1 MTAEEKRFK
10 NLSTYAIIM
19 VLAVVILIII
29 AAMADNREE
38 EFRNEQ
44 QQTVT
49 SIQNEIVR
57 LSDEN
62 HNIKKENESLKTDND
77 KLQASND
84 FYALLIS
91 AWESY
96 STKNYND
103 SYEKLLKINPD
114 ALEETQKAS
123 YDTLGNLIKKETG
136 KDLKND

>member
-44 QQTVT
+44 QQTVA

-62 HNIKKENESLKTDND
+62 HNIKKENESLKTDNE
-77 KLQASND
+77 KLQLSND
-84 FYALLIS
+84 FYTLLIS

-96 STKNYND
+96 SKKDYKDT
-103 SYEKLLKINPD
+103 SEKLSQINPD
-114 ALEETQKAS
+114 ILNETQKAS
-123 YDTLGNLIKKETG
+123 YDALEKLITKETG
-136 KDLKND
+136 KDF